1 MIASLFAVIVEIGQQ
16 GGDDPL
22 LEKKQKPNWQ
32 SILEQVWG
40 TVREALIPH
49 PSKEQVIWAIRIVVA
64 LAVVVTLLICAIRRD
79 LIGSDNAAVI
89 GALLALVGV
98 LITQVVSA
106 NVARAL
112 EDQRAR
118 AASLQSYLN
127 WMGAFLTDSDR
138 ADNDARAKVVA
149 RAQTLAVLEGL
160 RSDPTRKRSVLQFLN
175 ESKLIRSGKPDID
188 LAGADLRGAYLREA
202 HLNEAD
208 LRRAKLIDA
217 DLSGAYLNGANLKE
231 TNLREANLSRT
242 DLSKVQ
248 NLAQAQVD
256 LAIGD
261 ENTKLPKGLERPK
274 AWPEDE
280 GA

>member
-1 MIASLFAVIVEIGQQ
+1 
-16 GGDDPL
+16 
-22 LEKKQKPNWQ
+22 
-32 SILEQVWG
+32 
-40 TVREALIPH
+40 
-49 PSKEQVIWAIRIVVA
+49 
-64 LAVVVTLLICAIRRD
+64 
-79 LIGSDNAAVI
+79 
-89 GALLALVGV
+89 
-98 LITQVVSA
+98 
-106 NVARAL
+106 
-112 EDQRAR
+112 
-118 AASLQSYLN
+118 
-127 WMGAFLTDSDR
+127 MGAFLTDSDR